1 MNDIDILTGSTER
14 HLTDLHA
21 DIGDRAAMLVHR
33 DILAPLLELQSRAT
47 EAGFDLRLCS
57 GFRSYERQ
65 MHIWNAKLSGLR
77 PVVDEAGTAI
87 DLELLSPWEQI
98 QAVMRWSALPG
109 ASRHHWGTDVD
120 IYDASAM
127 PVGYQLQ
134 LTPEEVEG
142 QGIFAPMHDWLDT
155 ELKDLDFY
163 RPYGSDTGG
172 VAPERWHISYRPLA
186 QTYAHNFTTELLEQ
200 RLLNSKLLLLDV
212 VLDHLEEIMQR
223 YIAVA

>member
-1 MNDIDILTGSTER
+1 MNDIDILTGSTKR
-14 HLTDLHA
+14 HLTDLHGGM
-21 DIGDRAAMLVHR
+21 GDRASMLVHR
-33 DILAPLLELQSRAT
+33 DILAPLVELQGRAT
-47 EAGFDLRLCS
+47 TAGFDLRLCS

-77 PVVDEAGTAI
+77 PVVNEAGTAI

-120 IYDASAM
+120 IYDAAAM
-127 PVGYQLQ
+127 PEGYQLQ

-142 QGIFAPMHDWLDT
+142 QGIFAPMHNWLDT
-155 ELKDLDFY
+155 ELEDIGFY
-163 RPYGSDTGG
+163 RPYGLDTGG

-186 QTYAHNFTTELLEQ
+186 QIYAQNFTAEILEQ
-200 RLLNSKLLLLDV
+200 RLRNSELLLLDV

-223 YIAVA
+223 YINVA